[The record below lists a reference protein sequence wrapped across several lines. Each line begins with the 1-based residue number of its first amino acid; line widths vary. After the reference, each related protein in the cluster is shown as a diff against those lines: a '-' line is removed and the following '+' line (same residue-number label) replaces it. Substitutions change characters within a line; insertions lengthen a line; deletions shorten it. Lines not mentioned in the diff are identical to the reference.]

1 MIVQEQWKR
10 WKAKQGG
17 PQKKKAR
24 SRCCV
29 ASSPLLE
36 KAEKEASGL
45 GLPKLG
51 MEATTTRQL
60 R

>member
-1 MIVQEQWKR
+1 MIVQEQWKS

-51 MEATTTRQL
+51 M
-60 R
+60 